1 MSDAKLF
8 LIGFVACIPT
18 LLAVFAVMDWVE
30 RQIRKRHRFPA
41 ANAVR
46 MFDARLEAG
55 ERISVRNLLG
65 WRLPGERSY
74 VLALFKQ
81 GPNEPG
87 AERPANPPFTEPLDD
102 EESATNPGESG

>member
-1 MSDAKLF
+1 MSDAKL
-8 LIGFVACIPT
+8 LILGFIACIPT
-18 LLAVFAVMDWVE
+18 LLAVFAVVDWVE

-46 MFDARLEAG
+46 MFDAKLEEG
-55 ERISVRNLLG
+55 WRISVRNLLS

-81 GPNEPG
+81 GPNEPTAG
-87 AERPANPPFTEPLDD
+87 RPANPPFTEPLDD
-102 EESATNPGESG
+102 PQPIQGTEG

>member
-1 MSDAKLF
+1 MSDTKLF
-8 LIGFVACIPT
+8 VIGFVACIPT
-18 LLAVFAVMDWVE
+18 LLALYAVMDYVE

-41 ANAVR
+41 ANVVR

-55 ERISVRNLLG
+55 ERISVRNLLS

-81 GPNEPG
+81 GPNEPAAG
-87 AERPANPPFTEPLDD
+87 GPANPPFTEPLDD
-102 EESATNPGESG
+102 PQPIQGTEGER